1 MVSRYPK
8 PGNKTVSNL
17 TRVAGVGP
25 DRRNK
30 SKTKTVRGSTK
41 HRSRSEELKPEP
53 HMKQFWWP
61 AVWQRTDGGAL
72 EAGGVASSMMT
83 ENLWQL
89 GRKPM
94 TVTETLRREAVDVN
108 NSWTQAVWDPLSQ
121 VLVQAVWDPWTHVQA
136 VQIQVQAACDPLAVV
151 QAQVTGVLQARA
163 AKDSQVQTAQLW
175 KFSSVQFRQ
184 APVQTG
190 PIACRHSGSGGLAA
204 SSSNRAGTMKRKKCT
219 LKKKL
224 LSKLFIVTNVS
235 TRVNFNCSVFFSIV
249 SVLWQ
254 DQ

>member
-30 SKTKTVRGSTK
+30 SKTKTVRGLTK

-108 NSWTQAVWDPLSQ
+108 NSWTRAVWDPLSQ

-136 VQIQVQAACDPLAVV
+136 VEIQVQAAWDPLAVV

-175 KFSSVQFRQ
+175 KFSSVQTSTSSDRTHSL
-184 APVQTG
+184 QTVWLRWLSRLFQQQG
-190 PIACRHSGSGGLAA
+190 RYDE
-204 SSSNRAGTMKRKKCT
+204 KKKCT
-219 LKKKL
+219 LKNKFTIKAL
-224 LSKLFIVTNVS
+224 YCDK
-235 TRVNFNCSVFFSIV
+235 CEYMG
-249 SVLWQ
+249 
-254 DQ
+254 